1 LSVDESSATSDMIN
15 TRDRNLIV
23 KKDLKKNL
31 MLESGNTSIFNE
43 EVNKNFFSD
52 KKTKAALKFSRMGK
66 QQMAFYKLCKKYVY
80 LKDTD
85 SGKNDPRIKFFE
97 ACVKENE
104 LVLPI
109 LSKIIDNSLTLKNY
123 KLNMGLCRAIQ

>member
-1 LSVDESSATSDMIN
+1 MGSKKINKTGEDNNLSVDESSATSDMIN

-66 QQMAFYKLCKKYVY
+66 Q
-80 LKDTD
+80 
-85 SGKNDPRIKFFE
+85 
-97 ACVKENE
+97 
-104 LVLPI
+104 
-109 LSKIIDNSLTLKNY
+109 
-123 KLNMGLCRAIQ
+123 